1 YTYHGCFPRVLFAI
15 RPTFLFLYPSYRELY
30 IEMLSFS
37 FYFRVRYPSIACNM
51 PLQVERGQ
59 PTSGLYPVRHT
70 DFEDHIAHAVAPILT
85 AMRCHRTAL
94 FLPVLDI
101 TFMVA
106 EDARHIPFYFFDS
119 RGIPPPPRDN
129 REHVRRATARYIL
142 KSKWNEK
149 AGLLGPGR
157 VVRITEKVTSNLPH
171 NQVDFFFFV
180 FVSPVHCLSFLL
192 PVTAISHSGDTCC
205 IS

>member
-1 YTYHGCFPRVLFAI
+1 MHATSPFTSSILGGCNKSVMRRSRSA
-15 RPTFLFLYPSYRELY
+15 
-30 IEMLSFS
+30 
-37 FYFRVRYPSIACNM
+37 RYPRPPEITGNM
-51 PLQVERGQ
+51 FFLQPLTLQVR
-59 PTSGLYPVRHT
+59 
-70 DFEDHIAHAVAPILT
+70 
-85 AMRCHRTAL
+85 RT
-94 FLPVLDI
+94 
-101 TFMVA
+101 
-106 EDARHIPFYFFDS
+106 
-119 RGIPPPPRDN
+119 
-129 REHVRRATARYIL
+129 TARYIL